1 MLTALI
7 ISIAILFAGPLFGAQ
22 LNRHAGAWQAM
33 DGFVVM
39 VVLGILTLNI
49 LPPVLESKT
58 MMAPALFLVGLALPS
73 LAEQL
78 TQSHNT
84 HKLVLGI
91 PAVALI
97 AHALGDGSLLR
108 LLAAQEETL
117 GTTLGVL
124 LHRIGLATAIWWL
137 VVTNHGTKGG
147 WLFVLLM
154 STATLLGYFGT
165 ATVLSFT
172 GETTSPLTQ
181 AFAAGSLLHILVH
194 PLDTEA
200 INKGRG
206 RGMHRAGSLIGLIV
220 VCGILGL
227 HFLGHPT
234 TIEAAIG
241 IHDHSQSDALDRL
254 LHLGVGLSPF
264 LLALAVAGF
273 WVPRIKVL
281 ALVSVIIWLFT
292 FAILPH
298 NILPHNGTGIALL
311 TLYGFVM
318 VLHFIRFGART
329 MVAALVPQSSHTHK
343 H

>member
-7 ISIAILFAGPLFGAQ
+7 ISIAVLFAGPMFGAQ

-49 LPPVLESKT
+49 LPPVLESKLIL
-58 MMAPALFLVGLALPS
+58 APILFLVGLALPS
-73 LAEQL
+73 IAEQL

-84 HKLVLGI
+84 HKFVLGI
-91 PAVALI
+91 PAIALI

-108 LLAAQEETL
+108 LLGGQEDTL
-117 GTTLGVL
+117 GTTLGIL

-147 WLFVLLM
+147 WVFVLLM
-154 STATLLGYFGT
+154 TAATLLGYFGT

-200 INKGRG
+200 LNKGRG
-206 RGMHRAGSLIGLIV
+206 RGMHRAGSLLGLLV

-234 TIEAAIG
+234 TIEAGIG

-254 LHLGVGLSPF
+254 LHLGVGLSPL
-264 LLALAVAGF
+264 LLAVALAGF
-273 WVPRIKVL
+273 WVPRIKML
-281 ALVSVIIWLFT
+281 ALASVVFWLFA

-298 NILPHNGTGIALL
+298 DILPHNATGIALL
-311 TLYGFVM
+311 AAYGFVM